1 MYSRILK
8 TATNY
13 LLPVLLLFSVFILL
27 RGHYKPG
34 GGFVGGLIAS
44 IAFVMHSFA
53 NSVEQTLKLL
63 RRHPSR
69 FIPVGLVISLV
80 SAIFPMFFGEPI
92 MTGIWYNE
100 PIPIIGMIGT
110 ALFFDLGVYL
120 LVIGVVLTI
129 LFTISQSTK

>member
-69 FIPVGLVISLV
+69 FIPIGLIISLV
-80 SAIFPMFFGEPI
+80 SAIFPMFFGDPI
-92 MTGIWYNE
+92 MTGVWYNE